1 MSHALIKS
9 MLEALNTIYLAAGLI
24 NATTPLFT
32 VITAGIFLTDEKTTR
47 LKLLGVSL
55 GFVGVIVMIGP
66 KALNGLGTDVIA
78 QLAVLGAAL
87 SYAFAGVYGRRFKSM
102 KIDPITTAAG
112 QVTASAMVLVPLA
125 IFFEKPLSIGIPGTG
140 TMAAMLSLAILST
153 SVAYILYFRLLAT
166 AGATNLL
173 LVTFLIPVS
182 AIILGSQ
189 VLGETLEPIHYLG
202 MALISIGLSAIDGRL
217 WKKRGDRNQDLRTDQ
232 VD

>member
-32 VITAGIFLTDEKTTR
+32 VITAGIFLADEKTTR